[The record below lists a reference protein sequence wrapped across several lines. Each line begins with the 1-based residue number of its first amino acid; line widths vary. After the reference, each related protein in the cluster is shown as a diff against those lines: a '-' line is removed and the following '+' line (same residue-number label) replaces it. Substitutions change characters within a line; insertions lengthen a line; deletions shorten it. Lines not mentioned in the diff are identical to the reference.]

1 VLLVRA
7 RAAWRRG
14 RCLLHAGVQLLGS
27 KLLHVSCL
35 QEGPKAVMAF
45 KALLYKTSDTH
56 THWLIIACLSLTAM
70 CPLVT
75 ATHWCV
81 SVLPGLKRLHNWQ
94 NG

>member
-1 VLLVRA
+1 MLLVRA

-35 QEGPKAVMAF
+35 QEGQKAVMTF

-56 THWLIIACLSLTAM
+56 T
-70 CPLVT
+70 
-75 ATHWCV
+75 
-81 SVLPGLKRLHNWQ
+81 G
-94 NG
+94 